1 MKLLLNGRW
10 ELLISPLQ
18 KYINTIKITP
28 LILLKKWINDYQS
41 PFFLSKYLKDGK
53 YNAVHMN
60 SRFDIIF
67 LFKQKNVKYIFES
80 HWFHPWISFSLGWN
94 ITENRLKK
102 IIFLFGYPFFKLC
115 FLYNIKRVDLYY
127 VSIPGIAAYL
137 NGKYQAR
144 RLPNPIDMELFCKK
158 ESSLALWSDQ
168 DIKIFYPTGFRKI
181 KNSKFALQLMVKLQ
195 EKYKNIKFYII
206 KTHTHNLKKYHNIL
220 SQIEKNI
227 IWLNKVERNQ
237 LPNYYNADRDCILGS
252 FYPNK
257 YYAILN
263 MIELE
268 AMACQAP
275 IVCHDMHEIIFEP
288 LDNIFDLIVKL
299 IEDKSFA
306 QAYIQKNYNY
316 VLNTHADNI
325 IAKKYESDLLQLY
338 S

>member
-53 YNAVHMN
+53 YDAVHMN

-158 ESSLALWSDQ
+158 
-168 DIKIFYPTGFRKI
+168 
-181 KNSKFALQLMVKLQ
+181 
-195 EKYKNIKFYII
+195 
-206 KTHTHNLKKYHNIL
+206 
-220 SQIEKNI
+220 
-227 IWLNKVERNQ
+227 
-237 LPNYYNADRDCILGS
+237 
-252 FYPNK
+252 
-257 YYAILN
+257 
-263 MIELE
+263 
-268 AMACQAP
+268 
-275 IVCHDMHEIIFEP
+275 
-288 LDNIFDLIVKL
+288 
-299 IEDKSFA
+299 
-306 QAYIQKNYNY
+306 
-316 VLNTHADNI
+316 
-325 IAKKYESDLLQLY
+325 
-338 S
+338 